1 MSSMT
6 IITLLVAAFC
16 GLARRLVASLV
27 GVLVLAMI
35 GLAHL
40 MARQPMSFHHTLLH
54 GLHHLLV
61 FNAAYAASALV
72 GTLVW

>member
-6 IITLLVAAFC
+6 VITLLVAAFC

-27 GVLVLAMI
+27 GVLVLVSVC
-35 GLAHL
+35 LVHL
-40 MARQPMSFHHTLLH
+40 MARQPMSIHHILLH
-54 GLHHLLV
+54 GFHLLLV